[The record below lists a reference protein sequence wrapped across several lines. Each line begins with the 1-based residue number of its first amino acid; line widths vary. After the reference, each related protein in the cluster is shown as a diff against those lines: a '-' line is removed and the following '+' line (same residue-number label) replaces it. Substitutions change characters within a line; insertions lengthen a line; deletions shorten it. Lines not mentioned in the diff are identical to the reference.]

1 MWYCLHDP
9 TFSRFSRTPTCDRQ
23 TDGQTDDEADTMTAN
38 THASECHV
46 GKKNVCLTLS
56 HVRYCG
62 WADNSGPSSK

>member
-9 TFSRFSRTPTCDRQ
+9 TFSRFSRIPTCDRQ

-46 GKKNVCLTLS
+46 GKK
-56 HVRYCG
+56 
-62 WADNSGPSSK
+62 K